1 MGYYSATGANRH
13 GSARWL
19 DEATKDRLFGQNS
32 GVHIGGGWSFNGQGN
47 LLTVGGSRS
56 GKGASVVMQNFLL
69 DWYKGSMVVIDP
81 KGEYAA
87 VSAKY
92 NKEVRNRKTYIIDP
106 WGTQN
111 NENVEHGIQGVNF
124 NPLDLLDPES
134 EDVIDDCD
142 MIAEMLV
149 PNDKSSSKDSHWEDK
164 ARQWISSYLLHI
176 VTFDGYR
183 KQDAVTLHTLRSL
196 FKRPQASL
204 KSENLD
210 GTNFEVF
217 AEMQVNDACNGL
229 IIESG
234 KEFMSIWEQEE
245 NREAQSILSTV
256 QRALDVFKSPA
267 LVKNMQYSELDILD
281 FANTPMTI
289 YITIP
294 PDRLE
299 THYTWLRLLIGSFIK
314 KVQRSRSQGEGN
326 RVLMILEEFYSLGYI
341 SMIDKAM
348 GLMPGYD
355 LQLWPVLQDL
365 NQLKKAYGESWE
377 TFIANTAVQ
386 SFLGIRDNFTAEYV
400 SKKLGKFTD
409 YYTERR
415 SAEQGGTRTESWAR
429 DLMTP
434 DEVME
439 SKMITIFHQDGRP
452 FQTAPSPYYE
462 VPAFRVRRQ
471 SSPFHKKEHW
481 MNLLGDLT
489 DEKKKQDIYA
499 QTQALPEGE
508 RLDIPELEIAVKRV
522 DGVLHEVAYTYPKT
536 APKKAKPKKK
546 IRIGYM
552 LFLIFFWSF
561 FALWLYEMRY
571 VEFAKYSERRTSV
584 VETAYKILNPPDPE
598 AEPIGPFYGPEFDND
613 LMSGVFR
620 YGFLFVSPVLIIAVL
635 VYLAFRVKII
645 QSPWAVER
653 EKQRKIRHSVRNYE
667 QARVRKRF

>member
-19 DEATKDRLFGQNS
+19 DEGTKDRLFGQNS

-377 TFIANTAVQ
+377 TFVANTAVQ

-471 SSPFHKKEHW
+471 SSPFHRKIPWMPYVSGNMSKEKI
-481 MNLLGDLT
+481 
-489 DEKKKQDIYA
+489 DETFDKI
-499 QTQALPEGE
+499 QALQEGE
-508 RLDIPELEIAVKRV
+508 TFNIPELQIAVRRT
-522 DGVLHEVAYTYPKT
+522 GVAEFQEVAYTYPKT

-546 IRIGYM
+546 IRIGHM
-552 LFLIFFWSF
+552 LFLSVFWVFFGVWVYELFHLGIEIKKEEPSIIYGVYDIINNPS
-561 FALWLYEMRY
+561 ALPDNADDPW
-571 VEFAKYSERRTSV
+571 AKSHYNTSRT
-584 VETAYKILNPPDPE
+584 
-598 AEPIGPFYGPEFDND
+598 F
-613 LMSGVFR
+613 FR
-620 YGFLFVSPVLIIAVL
+620 YGFLAIGAIFSVVGLI
-635 VYLAFRVKII
+635 YLAFKARILNF
-645 QSPWAVER
+645 QSTLHR
-653 EKQRKIRHSVRNYE
+653 EQSRATRNAIKNYE
-667 QARVRKRF
+667 QARVRRRF

>member
-267 LVKNMQYSELDILD
+267 LAKNMQYSELDILD

-314 KVQRSRSQGEGN
+314 KVQRSRSQGGGN

-377 TFIANTAVQ
+377 TFVANTAVQ

-536 APKKAKPKKK
+536 TPKKSKPKKK
-546 IRIGYM
+546 IRIGHM
-552 LFLIFFWSF
+552 LFLSVFWIVFGVWVYELFHLGIEIKNEEPSIIYGVYDIINNPS
-561 FALWLYEMRY
+561 ALPDNADDPW
-571 VEFAKYSERRTSV
+571 AKSHYNTSRM
-584 VETAYKILNPPDPE
+584 
-598 AEPIGPFYGPEFDND
+598 F
-613 LMSGVFR
+613 FR
-620 YGFLFVSPVLIIAVL
+620 YGFLAIGAIFSVVGLI
-635 VYLAFRVKII
+635 YLAFKARILNF
-645 QSPWAVER
+645 QSTLHR
-653 EKQRKIRHSVRNYE
+653 EQSRATRNAIKNYE
-667 QARVRKRF
+667 QARVRRRF